1 MYAEGAFTLAEW
13 RAPHG
18 GVAALPGAGPGA
30 GAGAGPG
37 EAGLALSLA
46 PRAVADL
53 RVDFAPAHPALY
65 HAYFYLR

>member
-18 GVAALPGAGPGA
+18 GVAALP
-30 GAGAGPG
+30 GAGPG